1 MKTRHGYIGAVPTQD
16 KDDGNKGLLDVNSY
30 SILQRR
36 DQIRKVAI
44 PPIPSGMSL
53 RIFLDAGQ
61 PGSYNGSGNT
71 WTDLSGSGRN
81 ATLFNPSHQTTTTP
95 NHFAVSSTFS
105 FSTPNNTLSNSNNT
119 FFMVQATTDTQ
130 SMLITDD
137 GSQDYLGAYRSGNK
151 YYSANVN
158 GGKNLYVNGSSAAN
172 LYDTIRTGSSQL
184 IVVTDCDFNFSTQ
197 QIVYN
202 NYGSFIYDSSTELYA
217 MGVYNGNLSAS
228 QVTDLYN
235 WFNGRGYIGLSV

>member
-1 MKTRHGYIGAVPTQD
+1 MVNRHGYIGAVPTQD
-16 KDDGNKGLLDVNSY
+16 KDNGNKGLIGVNSG
-30 SILQRR
+30 SILKRR
-36 DQIRKVAI
+36 DQIKTVAM

-61 PGSYNGSGNT
+61 PASYSGSGNT
-71 WTDLSGSGRN
+71 WTDLSGSGRD
-81 ATLFNPSHQTTTTP
+81 ATLYNPSHQTSTTP
-95 NHFAVSSTFS
+95 NHFAVSSSFS

-137 GSQDYLGAYRSGNK
+137 GSSDYLGAYRSGNK
-151 YYSANVN
+151 YYHGDVG

-172 LYDTIRTGSSQL
+172 LYDNIRGGTSKL
-184 IVVTDCDFNFSTQ
+184 IVVTDCDFTFNNQ
-197 QIVYN
+197 RMVYN
-202 NYGSFIYDSSTELYA
+202 TYSSYIYDSDTELYA

-235 WFNGRGYIGLSV
+235 WFNNRGYIGLSV